1 MQVYIPISSRSPKK
15 SKNEVLVVSSLIFE
29 YKLNL
34 RVEKDFPEIEIESCN
49 VAFMENILQIVVFK
63 DCFSDFNIFYF
74 GFGFN
79 PLFFEADLINFQP

>member
-1 MQVYIPISSRSPKK
+1 MYITIPSRSSKK
-15 SKNEVLVVSSLIFE
+15 SKNELLLVSSLIFE
-29 YKLNL
+29 DKLNL
-34 RVEKDFPEIEIESCN
+34 RVEKDLPEIEIESCN

-63 DCFSDFNIFYF
+63 DCFSNFNIFYF